1 MISLQQMLFSMVKN
15 WKHAT
20 KIRHKTRVSTFTTII
35 RHSFGSLSYSNQRRK
50 EIKGIQI
57 RKEEVKLSL
66 FADDMILYI
75 ENPKDS
81 IRQLL
86 ELISKFSKILEY
98 TINTQKQNNLLFYI
112 LAMKNQK
119 WKLRNQSHS
128 TLQQK
133 E

>member
-1 MISLQQMLFSMVKN
+1 MISLQEMLFSMVKN
-15 WKHAT
+15 WKHVT
-20 KIRHKTRVSTFTTII
+20 KIRNKTRVSTFTTII
-35 RHSFGSLSYSNQRRK
+35 QHSFVSLSYSNQRRK

-66 FADDMILYI
+66 FADNIILYI
-75 ENPKDS
+75 ENPKDN

-86 ELISKFSKILEY
+86 ELISKFRKILEY
-98 TINTQKQNNLLFYI
+98 TINTQKQNNLHFYI
-112 LAMKNQK
+112 LVMKNQK
-119 WKLRNQSHS
+119 QKLRYQSHS

>member
-1 MISLQQMLFSMVKN
+1 MISLQEMLFSMVKN
-15 WKHAT
+15 WKHVT
-20 KIRHKTRVSTFTTII
+20 KIRNKTRVSTFTTII
-35 RHSFGSLSYSNQRRK
+35 QHSFVSLSYSNQRRK

-57 RKEEVKLSL
+57 RKEEVNLSL
-66 FADDMILYI
+66 FADNIILYI
-75 ENPKDS
+75 ENPKDN

-98 TINTQKQNNLLFYI
+98 TINTQKQNNLHFYI
-112 LAMKNQK
+112 LVMTNQK
-119 WKLRNQSHS
+119 QKLRNQSHS

>member
-1 MISLQQMLFSMVKN
+1 MISLQEMLFSMVKN
-15 WKHAT
+15 WKHVT
-20 KIRHKTRVSTFTTII
+20 KIRNKTRVSTFTTII
-35 RHSFGSLSYSNQRRK
+35 QHSFVSLSYSNQRRK

-57 RKEEVKLSL
+57 RKEVKLSL
-66 FADDMILYI
+66 FADNIILYI
-75 ENPKDS
+75 ENPKDN

-98 TINTQKQNNLLFYI
+98 TINTQKQNNLHFYI
-112 LAMKNQK
+112 LVMKNQK
-119 WKLRNQSHS
+119 QKLRNQSHS